1 MALLRDA
8 FSKAPQLRSGRRSM
22 PAVGGTDTASS
33 VVVTPEKSLQV
44 ATVYA
49 AVSTL
54 SEDVAAL
61 PVNLFQKNP
70 GYRTTADD
78 HRLSDLLT
86 EAPNIQIDSGEYWR
100 TMMGWMLLAG
110 NACTYV
116 ERNGAGL
123 PIALWPISPAN
134 VEVKIGAGGKLLYK
148 LTPDE
153 DAEYVPVKKGHV
165 AHPGEILHYRGFGL
179 GVKGLSPIAMARQH
193 IGTSFAAT
201 SYVGGFFA
209 RDASPG
215 GLVSVPGELTDKQ
228 FDRMGEQWKSLH
240 EGFANS
246 HRLAILEGGAKWEKT
261 TLSPA
266 DASFL
271 EVYKLSRAEIAAIF
285 RVPLHKV
292 GDLERATFSNIE
304 QQSLEYVTGSLVPW
318 MTRLEKVTKRLFDP
332 VGDKGM
338 YMKFNV
344 NGLLRGDS
352 EARNKNYAMGRQWGY
367 YSVNDILKME
377 DLDPIG
383 PAGDVYLTPMNM
395 SNGSEPSGMAEARAI
410 AEVIQKM
417 YLGVGK
423 VISVEEARKILSDGG
438 VPLEPTGMTGIP
450 QTLTDPNT
458 QEAGA

>member
-8 FSKAPQLRSGRRSM
+8 FSKSPQIRSARRRSM
-22 PAVGGTDTASS
+22 PSVSGTDTAAS
-33 VVVTPEKSLQV
+33 VTVTPEKSLQV

-49 AVSTL
+49 SVRTL
-54 SEDVAAL
+54 SEDVSAL
-61 PVNLFQKNP
+61 PVNLFKKSP
-70 GYRTTADD
+70 GYRTKADD
-78 HRLSDLLT
+78 HKLADILT
-86 EAPNIQIDSGEYWR
+86 EAPNVQIDSGEYWR

-110 NACTYV
+110 NAVTYV
-116 ERNGAGL
+116 ERNGSGQ

-134 VEVKIGAGGKLLYK
+134 VDVKVGPSGKLIYK

-153 DAEYVPVKKGHV
+153 DSEYVPVSKDYE
-165 AHPGEILHYRGFGL
+165 AHQGEILHYRAFGL

-193 IGTSFAAT
+193 IGTSFAAS
-201 SYVGGFFA
+201 SYIGGFFA

-215 GLVSVPGELTDKQ
+215 GMVTVPNELTDKQ

-271 EVYKLSRAEIAAIF
+271 DVYKLSRSEIAAIF
-285 RVPLHKV
+285 GVPPHKV
-292 GDLERATFSNIE
+292 GDLDRATFSNIE
-304 QQSLEYVTGSLVPW
+304 QQSLEYVTSSLVPW
-318 MTRLEKVTKRLFDP
+318 ITRLEKVTKRLFDP

-352 EARNKNYAMGRQWGY
+352 KARHEGYTRGRQWGY
-367 YSVNDILKME
+367 YSVNDILRME

-383 PAGDVYLTPMNM
+383 VEGDVYLTPLNM
-395 SNGSEPSGMAEARAI
+395 AKLTEHDSENP
-410 AEVIQKM
+410 
-417 YLGVGK
+417 
-423 VISVEEARKILSDGG
+423 
-438 VPLEPTGMTGIP
+438 
-450 QTLTDPNT
+450 T
-458 QEAGA
+458 QEEGA